1 MDITNLVFKITDQMP
16 LVLCRYLLPLINYD
30 FLNFFFALKWTISG
44 VPTLLKCSRR
54 EWEHLSNGNFVRG
67 NTSGDEERS

>member
-44 VPTLLKCSRR
+44 VPTLLQAGILDMIAR
-54 EWEHLSNGNFVRG
+54 EEQRQQQHM
-67 NTSGDEERS
+67 